1 MGFRRNSVV
10 EGVTMEFSDSWVWL
24 VFVGI
29 GLLMILLELIVGVGT
44 GLDLVFL
51 GSAFILGGLVTWPFN
66 SWILTLLVTSAI
78 CVAYVV
84 LGRRYVHRWT
94 VALKSKTNIDAIVG
108 RTGVVLQNIVKNVD
122 GRVKVGNEEWKARA
136 TEEIE
141 KGDEIV
147 VTGVSGATLIV
158 EKTKGG
164 Q

>member
-1 MGFRRNSVV
+1 MVD
-10 EGVTMEFSDSWVWL
+10 GVAVGLSDSRVWL

-29 GLLMILLELIVGVGT
+29 GLLMILLELIVGVDT

-66 SWILTLLVTSAI
+66 SWILSLIVTSAI
-78 CVAYVV
+78 SVAYVA

-94 VALKSKTNIDAIVG
+94 ATRKEKTNIDAIVG
-108 RTGVVLQNIVKNVD
+108 RAGVVLQSIAKNVD
-122 GRVKVGNEEWKARA
+122 GRVKVGNDDWKARA
-136 TEEIE
+136 TEEIA
-141 KGDEIV
+141 KDDEIV
-147 VTGVSGATLIV
+147 VTGVSGVTLIV

>member
-1 MGFRRNSVV
+1 MVD
-10 EGVTMEFSDSWVWL
+10 GVAVGLPDSWVWL

-29 GLLMILLELIVGVGT
+29 GLLMILLELIVGVET

-51 GSAFILGGLVTWPFN
+51 GSAFILGGLVTLPFN
-66 SWILTLLVTSAI
+66 SWILTLIITSAI
-78 CVAYVV
+78 CVAYVA

-94 VALKSKTNIDAIVG
+94 TARISKTNIDAIVG
-108 RTGVVLQNIVKNVD
+108 KTGVVLQSIAKNVD
-122 GRVKVGNEEWKARA
+122 GRVKVGNEDWKARA
-136 TEEIE
+136 TEDVE

-164 Q
+164 E